1 MAAADRRGAPR
12 RRLPLR
18 RGRRRGGAGGCSQHQ
33 LLVGRPRA
41 GRRPPVLADGADGRC
56 ARESA
61 AAGLLRAGLG
71 RWLTVRHSLIGR
83 IGPSQYV
90 RKPTDQEQ
98 SLFGGERSRYLVVYP
113 FTKSTDWYLLSKE
126 ARQGVM
132 NEHMRVGHEYPT
144 IRQALAYSFGL
155 DSQEFVVAYETDDL
169 VAFGDLVRALRST
182 ESRRST
188 VSDTPILLGIHR
200 PIDEILGLLGAA
212 VMADT
217 ARGLADGAQLVER
230 AERLFPGGVNSP
242 VRAFRAVGRPPLVL
256 ERGEGPYVWDADGGA
271 TSTTSAPG
279 GRRSSATPT
288 RRSSR
293 RSPRAARERT
303 GPRRHATRSRSSSA
317 RRSGAPCRRWSAS
330 GSPRRAPRRS

>member
-1 MAAADRRGAPR
+1 MSAGDQTYIQALAFGLDPAW
-12 RRLPLR
+12 RRLSDDER
-18 RGRRRGGAGGCSQHQ
+18 HEDGCRFAEAYVAGELESVRSVAYSSVGLEPGVD
-33 LLVGRPRA
+33 LLLWRMAPSVDA
-41 GRRPPVLADGADGRC
+41 LEAT
-56 ARESA
+56 

-98 SLFGGERSRYLVVYP
+98 SLFSGERSRYLVVYP

-200 PIDEILGLLGAA
+200 PIDEILSLLGA
-212 VMADT
+212 
-217 ARGLADGAQLVER
+217 
-230 AERLFPGGVNSP
+230 S
-242 VRAFRAVGRPPLVL
+242 
-256 ERGEGPYVWDADGGA
+256 
-271 TSTTSAPG
+271 
-279 GRRSSATPT
+279 
-288 RRSSR
+288 
-293 RSPRAARERT
+293 
-303 GPRRHATRSRSSSA
+303 
-317 RRSGAPCRRWSAS
+317 
-330 GSPRRAPRRS
+330 